1 MMTFPIYGKIKNGN
15 QTTNQ
20 ICSAVFVGVHVWI
33 PMELG
38 MIYCLHWHLYQV
50 AIRHVLPS
58 TLHPFRRDCPAFERR
73 AQLLDASSP
82 SRSSRIKRLT
92 LDAAGFSA
100 TKGGCQIS
108 CGENH
113 QWTTRFPG
121 NGKHSN
127 PFLVMFGGW
136 FMVLFSS
143 NIVTIFDVDRLEH
156 VGCLIVD
163 GVLGWWSMWENCSK
177 FEFGTSRSRN
187 IILET
192 DLTITCSNYINIFYK
207 VVPPPCIKLVDNPHE
222 LYRYN
227 PLKPQL

>member
-1 MMTFPIYGKIKNGN
+1 MATKPPTRYVRRFLLASMYGYLWNWEWFTACIDISTKLPYAMCCRPRCTHFDVIV
-15 QTTNQ
+15 QP
-20 ICSAVFVGVHVWI
+20 SS
-33 PMELG
+33 
-38 MIYCLHWHLYQV
+38 V
-50 AIRHVLPS
+50 ALSYWTRLP
-58 TLHPFRRDCPAFERR
+58 
-73 AQLLDASSP
+73 P